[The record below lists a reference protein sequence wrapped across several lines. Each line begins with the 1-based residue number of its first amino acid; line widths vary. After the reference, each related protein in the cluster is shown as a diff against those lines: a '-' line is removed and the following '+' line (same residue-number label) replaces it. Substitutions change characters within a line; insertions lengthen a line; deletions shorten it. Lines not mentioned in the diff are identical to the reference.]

1 MLNGDSLTFHA
12 CSGYKAVM
20 KNLDSD
26 EIVVPRFVERF
37 PEYGKNIIEL
47 RFRDSAV
54 NELCRDYDDVVSA
67 LACEDSL
74 KEDGFRS
81 RESFNDLLFLK
92 KELEREMLQRLSRY
106 PSGLSRC
113 PSAGP
118 GK

>member
-1 MLNGDSLTFHA
+1 
-12 CSGYKAVM
+12 M

-26 EIVVPRFVERF
+26 ELVIPRFVQRF
-37 PEYGKNIIEL
+37 PEYGKNIIKL

-74 KEDGFRS
+74 KADGFRS
-81 RESFNDLLFLK
+81 RESFNDLLILRT
-92 KELEREMLQRLSRY
+92 ELEREMLQRLSRV
-106 PSGLSRC
+106 S
-113 PSAGP
+113 SARP

>member
-1 MLNGDSLTFHA
+1 HA
-12 CSGYKAVM
+12 RSGYKSVM

-26 EIVVPRFVERF
+26 ELVVPRFVKRF

-67 LACEDSL
+67 LACEGSL
-74 KEDGFRS
+74 KIDGNRS
-81 RESFNDLLFLK
+81 RDSFNDLLILK
-92 KELEREMLQRLSRY
+92 TELEREMLQRLSRV
-106 PSGLSRC
+106 S
-113 PSAGP
+113 SARP